1 MPKIDMIIDKNI
13 TRYRRVKFEVKML
26 LELWKDRLLGF
37 GFWSIDSKEGGEV
50 TDKNEAAIRTD
61 IPNTDSIFKD
71 LLIFLK
77 NNTLF
82 GFICKS
88 G

>member
-13 TRYRRVKFEVKML
+13 TRYRKVKFDAKIS
-26 LELWKDRLLGF
+26 LWAFRLLGF
-37 GFWSIDSKEGGEV
+37 KFWSIDSKEGGEV
-50 TDKNEAAIRTD
+50 TDKNEAATRTS

-77 NNTLF
+77 NTILF
-82 GFICKS
+82 DFIFES
-88 G
+88 